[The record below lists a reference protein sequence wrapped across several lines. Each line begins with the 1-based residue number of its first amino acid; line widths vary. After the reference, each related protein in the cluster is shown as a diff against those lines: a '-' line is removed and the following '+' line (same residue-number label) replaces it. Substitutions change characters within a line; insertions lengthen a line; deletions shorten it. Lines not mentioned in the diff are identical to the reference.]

1 MYICF
6 LFEGTSPLAA
16 TTYAKHTCPHPTP
29 SGQEHHK
36 HSTKKKAKPGTY
48 HPATHQQFTS
58 RSLKQASETAQAWPL
73 VFRVLHA
80 AKTAKNSKYK
90 KRGYW
95 KTPKTDAA
103 SQGTRQW
110 PTAKQHGCRETT

>member
-48 HPATHQQFTS
+48 HPATHQQFTKPKPETS
-58 RSLKQASETAQAWPL
+58 IRDGTSLATSFQS
-73 VFRVLHA
+73 A
-80 AKTAKNSKYK
+80 A
-90 KRGYW
+90 
-95 KTPKTDAA
+95 
-103 SQGTRQW
+103 
-110 PTAKQHGCRETT
+110 CREDGEE